1 MLMAKLSKLP
11 QVASLSDRVIRV
23 LGCNPGP
30 FTLQG
35 TNTYLVG
42 KGTKRVLIDT
52 GEDDHPEYIS
62 LLKDVLGKNKISLS
76 SIILTHWHPDHIG
89 GLKQVLDLVDDKDCK
104 VYKYPS
110 EKYDNRLSDVEL
122 HYLTDEQEIRP
133 SEDDD
138 TVLRVCYTPGHSDDH
153 IALHLL
159 QEDVLFSGDC
169 ILGEGSVVF
178 EDLSAYLESLEKI
191 KKIGPSRI
199 YPGHGLEV
207 LSPLEKVNEYISHRL
222 SREKDIIQTLNEAG
236 QNGLSVEEIVASNY
250 KLSQRALL
258 RAAEWTVS
266 CHLKK
271 LVKDDVAVPLSSTEG
286 SDVRYRLNKANP

>member
-1 MLMAKLSKLP
+1 MSSKVIEMLMAKLSKLP

-42 KGTKRVLIDT
+42 KGEKRVLIDT

-89 GLKQVLDLVDDKDCK
+89 GLKQVLDLVDDKGECMLELYLRSHAYNVISIPIDCK

-110 EKYDNRLSDVEL
+110 AKYDDRLSDVEL

-138 TVLRVCYTPGHSDDH
+138 TVLR
-153 IALHLL
+153 
-159 QEDVLFSGDC
+159 
-169 ILGEGSVVF
+169 
-178 EDLSAYLESLEKI
+178 
-191 KKIGPSRI
+191 
-199 YPGHGLEV
+199 
-207 LSPLEKVNEYISHRL
+207 
-222 SREKDIIQTLNEAG
+222 
-236 QNGLSVEEIVASNY
+236 
-250 KLSQRALL
+250 
-258 RAAEWTVS
+258 
-266 CHLKK
+266 
-271 LVKDDVAVPLSSTEG
+271 
-286 SDVRYRLNKANP
+286 